1 MGLRLLLLRLL
12 VLLFIG
18 SAVVDSAAVGC
29 SVSAG
34 SECVGLAV
42 LLPVFS
48 FEASLP
54 SARELPQT
62 LPNGAVDNRC

>member
-1 MGLRLLLLRLL
+1 MPAG
-12 VLLFIG
+12 VAFIGSVFIG

-34 SECVGLAV
+34 SARVGLAA
-42 LLPVFS
+42 LLG
-48 FEASLP
+48 ASLP
-54 SARELPQT
+54 SVHELPQT